1 MAVPLLDLKR
11 QNLALEPELK
21 AAFERVLRS
30 GHYILGPDL
39 TALEKDLAQFLGV
52 RHALGVSSG
61 TDALLLALMA
71 LDIGP
76 GDEVLVPAFTF
87 FATAGCV
94 ARVGAT
100 PVFVDVCPACFNL
113 DPADAAK
120 KITSRTKA
128 LIPVHLFGHAA
139 DMDALLA
146 LAAKH
151 KLALIEDAAQSLGAR
166 HSGRPVGSL
175 GLCGAF
181 SFFPTKNLGA
191 LGDAGL
197 LTTNDDAFADRATIL
212 RVHGMK
218 PKYYHQ
224 AVGANF
230 RLDALQAALLRV
242 KFPHYA
248 DYTRARQAN
257 AAFYTQRLSQTP
269 GIAPARPEDCHA
281 HPNHHA
287 AQQGRDPAP
296 AGNRPSSHK
305 ITLPAAC
312 PQHEHI
318 WNQYTLRVHGP
329 GRRDALLAH
338 LQSRQIGA
346 EIYYPVT
353 LDQQPCFQTN
363 SRGGETCTHSH
374 ALAAEVLSI
383 PIFPELTPAERDEVA
398 AAIESFAK

>member
-30 GHYILGPDL
+30 GHYILGPEL
-39 TALEKDLAQFLGV
+39 LALEKDLAQFLGV
-52 RHALGVSSG
+52 KHALGISSG

-71 LDIGP
+71 LNLGP

-94 ARVGAT
+94 ARTGAT

-120 KITSRTKA
+120 KITPRTKA
-128 LIPVHLFGHAA
+128 LIPVHLFGQAA

-151 KLALIEDAAQSLGAR
+151 RLALIEDAAQSLGAR

-175 GLCGAF
+175 GLAGAF

-197 LTTNDDAFADRATIL
+197 LTTNDDAFADRAAIL

-218 PKYYHQ
+218 PKYHHQ
-224 AVGANF
+224 LVGANF

-248 DYTRARQAN
+248 DYTRVRQAN
-257 AAFYTQRLSQTP
+257 AAFYTARLSQTP
-269 GIAPARPEDCHA
+269 GIAPARPESCHA
-281 HPNHHA
+281 HPNYQA
-287 AQQGRDPAP
+287 AGQGGDGSPS
-296 AGNRPSSHK
+296 RPSSLK

-338 LQSRQIGA
+338 LQSRSIGA
-346 EIYYPVT
+346 EIYYPIT
-353 LDQQPCFQTN
+353 LDQQPCFQDN
-363 SRGGETCTHSH
+363 SRGGDTCPNSH
-374 ALAAEVLSI
+374 LLASEVLSI

-398 AAIESFAK
+398 AAIADFVK